1 MLIRILRTFESGPQ
15 TLNAG
20 VLCAPADE
28 LARDWIALGL
38 AEAVDGGGRE
48 DAPAT
53 SNPVLDGMLDVPPA
67 KPRRK
72 ATG

>member
-1 MLIRILRTFESGPQ
+1 MLIRILHTFEAGPQ

-28 LARDWIALGL
+28 LAREWIAQGL
-38 AEAVDGGGRE
+38 AEAVDGGGSE

-53 SNPVLDGMLDVPPA
+53 SDPVMDGVLDVPPA